1 MGFDE
6 SPFWRMSEI
15 NFGSGSLGAVAIVMF
30 GIPVLVM
37 WLWNLT
43 IPELFG
49 GSRVT
54 YWQAIRLEL
63 ITFLLLGMFRLF

>member
-6 SPFWRMSEI
+6 SPFWRMSGI
-15 NFGSGSLGAVAIVMF
+15 NFGSGSLGDLAIAMF
-30 GIPVLVM
+30 GIPALVM

-43 IPELFG
+43 IPALFG
-49 GSRVT
+49 WSRVT